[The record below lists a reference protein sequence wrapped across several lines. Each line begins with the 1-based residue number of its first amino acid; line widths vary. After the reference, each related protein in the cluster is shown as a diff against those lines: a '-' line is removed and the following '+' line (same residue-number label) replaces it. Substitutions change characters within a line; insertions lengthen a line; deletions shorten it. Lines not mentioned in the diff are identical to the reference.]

1 MIKFH
6 GRRRRN
12 PRLLFNFDEPEL
24 HVIYEAGFFLK
35 ENVVIMKSNLTL
47 TVFKSLTSSAIY
59 YAIYN

>member
-35 ENVVIMKSNLTL
+35 ENVIIMKSNIT
-47 TVFKSLTSSAIY
+47 
-59 YAIYN
+59 